1 MRVIAYKMITHAR
14 MVGYIRFID
23 GNKLNYNKN
32 NLERVD
38 FNHVLNDILDKKDS
52 TNWDIVLSEPERKYI
67 KTNSNDF
74 SNFIYDKF
82 N

>member
-1 MRVIAYKMITHAR
+1 MRIIAYKMVTHAR

-38 FNHVLNDILDKKDS
+38 FNHVLNDILDNKDS
-52 TNWDIVLSEPERKYI
+52 TNWDIVLSEQERKYI
-67 KTNSNDF
+67 KKNSNDF
-74 SNFIYDKF
+74 SNFIYDNF
-82 N
+82 

>member
-1 MRVIAYKMITHAR
+1 MRVIAYKMLTHAR

-38 FNHVLNDILDKKDS
+38 FNHVLNDILDKKDTIYLGFS
-52 TNWDIVLSEPERKYI
+52 HVNKKCEIYTISHFLSI
-67 KTNSNDF
+67 
-74 SNFIYDKF
+74 
-82 N
+82 

>member
-14 MVGYIRFID
+14 IVGYIRFID

-67 KTNSNDF
+67 KNNSNEF

-82 N
+82 